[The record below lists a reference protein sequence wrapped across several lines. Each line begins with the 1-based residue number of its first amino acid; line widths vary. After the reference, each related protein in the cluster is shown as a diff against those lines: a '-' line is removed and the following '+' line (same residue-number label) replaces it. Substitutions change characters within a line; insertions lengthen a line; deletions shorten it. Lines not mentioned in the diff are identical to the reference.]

1 MFQHTANSKSNLRSF
16 LEHPSV
22 LSLQQCMSLLK
33 AIEDLSTVTTRV
45 YNQCEEFLRSSLA
58 SYYGRAALSSP
69 RTLLKKQMSSMTS
82 RDSGANGTGSQ
93 SGSFSLIG
101 SSLLLEKPPPS
112 EDSDGIM
119 KMSKT
124 TVGAD
129 TDSSGNNRVLAL
141 REDENTKRG
150 WDWRDRVSRDLIGKE
165 LLQKM
170 RLELARE
177 IGGHWIRG
185 GDF

>member
-1 MFQHTANSKSNLRSF
+1 
-16 LEHPSV
+16 
-22 LSLQQCMSLLK
+22 MSLLK
-33 AIEDLSTVTTRV
+33 AIEDLSTVTTRI

-58 SYYGRAALSSP
+58 SHHGRAALSSP

-82 RDSGANGTGSQ
+82 RDSGAIGTGSQ

-101 SSLLLEKPPPS
+101 SSLLLEQPPPS
-112 EDSDGIM
+112 EHSDGM
-119 KMSKT
+119 RMSKT
-124 TVGAD
+124 TVGGD

-141 REDENTKRG
+141 REDEDTKRG
-150 WDWRDRVSRDLIGKE
+150 WDWRDRVSRDFTGKE